1 VPSSTPRYVTDVT
14 YTPTF
19 TAAAAPAWFDLVA
32 LLSAVEPPARRTGLG
47 WCELGCGQGVTAA
60 ILAATHPTGRF
71 HGIDLMPEHIAGA
84 RRLAKRARIANLT
97 LHACDFA
104 KAASL
109 ELPGF
114 DYIVAHGVYSW
125 IDPRARETLRHFIDR
140 HLSLGGQVYISYNA
154 MPGWAADLP
163 FQYLT
168 YALAKQAG
176 GNSIAKFGTAE
187 AALRRLG
194 AAGARSLNNSPIFRR
209 ELARQRKHMSL
220 TYFAH
225 EYLAPAWKPLYVT
238 EVRPELATIG
248 LVPVGSAL
256 LRNNFDSFVLRQA
269 EREALDEIAEPDLRE
284 LIRDYFLQAR
294 FRRDVFS
301 RDPAPI
307 DDREQRRRIL
317 THRFALTQP
326 AASVSYA
333 MPTPAGT
340 LHFDSDAGRRIV
352 ALLAAGPRTLF
363 GIKGAVHDVVAN
375 ALALAA
381 AGIIRPVAPDD
392 GPVEALNTALDE
404 IDTEAAPFAARALP
418 CGTALMLEAA
428 LRRHLRDGHKLPRRL
443 AAWPGFLASTA
454 GIGRH

>member
-1 VPSSTPRYVTDVT
+1 MSSSTPRYVTDVT

-32 LLSAVEPPARRTGLG
+32 LLSAVEPPARRAGFD

-71 HGIDLMPEHIAGA
+71 HGIDLMPEHIAAA
-84 RRLAKRARIANLT
+84 RRLAKRAGIANLT

-104 KAASL
+104 KAARL
-109 ELPGF
+109 GLPRF

-140 HLSLGGQVYISYNA
+140 HLAPGGQVYISYNA

-168 YALAKQAG
+168 YALAKQAA
-176 GNSIAKFGTAE
+176 GNSIAKFGAAE
-187 AALRRLG
+187 ATLRRLG

-209 ELARQRKHMSL
+209 ELAKHRKHVAPA
-220 TYFAH
+220 YFAH
-225 EYLAPAWKPLYVT
+225 EYLAPAWQPLYVT
-238 EVRPELATIG
+238 EVRAELATIG
-248 LVPVGSAL
+248 LVPVGSAM

-269 EREALDEIAEPDLRE
+269 EREALDEIAEPNLRE
-284 LIRDYFLQAR
+284 LIRDYFLHTR
-294 FRRDVFS
+294 FRRDVFC

-307 DDREQRRRIL
+307 GGREQRRRIL
-317 THRFALTQP
+317 GHRFALTGP
-326 AASVSYA
+326 AGSVSYA
-333 MPTPAGT
+333 MPTAAGT
-340 LHFDSDAGRRIV
+340 VHFDNQAARRIV
-352 ALLAAGPRTLF
+352 ALLAGGPQTLH
-363 GIKGAVHDVVAN
+363 GMKGAAHDVVAS

-381 AGIIRPVAPDD
+381 AGIIRPVAPSD
-392 GPVEALNTALDE
+392 GPAAALNAALDE
-404 IDTEAAPFAARALP
+404 IDTEAAPFTARALP
-418 CGTALMLEAA
+418 CGTALLLEAA
-428 LRRHLRDGHKLPRRL
+428 LRRHLRDGHRLPRRL

-454 GIGRH
+454 GIVRQ